1 MLKLKFILFYFN
13 VIYFNKILMLYIF
26 HVVAS
31 KYIYIYIYITKTDPK
46 INVYIV

>member
-31 KYIYIYIYITKTDPK
+31 KYIHIYITKTDPK
-46 INVYIV
+46 VNVYIV